1 VDPCGFIQCPDTT
14 EVYFSSA
21 TNQCICKVKHLT
33 PALIQQA
40 THQVVEQNASVYAV
54 QPYFLHDV
62 ISFQVQLAGAPGG
75 FNLNA
80 STIIAA
86 GSIGTDPQPNLV
98 LVPKNMRS
106 RVPKAAEETAMIIAV
121 TFNTDDS
128 IAYYV
133 QLFNGKVVKLYGDK
147 FVHDIDLIEANA
159 PPALALLTSHTL
171 SHLKRD
177 VWDQY
182 EEATLPTQAAPMAIT
197 KRDME
202 SISSSTATF
211 LEETCRSI
219 SCLGNGGQP
228 AMFNPFLKSCYCKK
242 LTPPKTSS
250 NDKLKRSKTDST
262 KDPARP
268 RASYPS
274 LPSSFIMPGSRRP
287 PPATPSPP
295 PAFEILQPSVE
306 NCGRMIKCHDES
318 TSWFEPNTK
327 QCLCVVWRPGIK
339 EPVITSDGKV
349 LPREEQALSRQQD
362 NSLEEDSDQDL
373 KCPPPGP
380 IPAPNHPTISQE
392 YCSKVWAAA
401 NCKLYL
407 IGKPNRS
414 RTSCYCTLQTGP
426 DSLWP
431 WASEDTIETTR
442 HRRDAPLP
450 GKRDDCAD
458 KDPECGGDLM
468 VTRHQQDDH
477 AAV

>member
-14 EVYFSSA
+14 DIHFSSA
-21 TNQCICKVKHLT
+21 TNQCICKVKNLT

-54 QPYFLHDV
+54 QPYFLDGV
-62 ISFQVQLAGAPGG
+62 ISFEVQLSGAPGG

-133 QLFNGKVVKLYGDK
+133 QLSNGKVVKLYGDK
-147 FVHDIDLIEANA
+147 FVHDIDLIEPNA
-159 PPALALLTSHTL
+159 PPALAFLTSHTL

-177 VWDQY
+177 AWDQD
-182 EEATLPTQAAPMAIT
+182 EEANLPTQAAPMTIT
-197 KRDME
+197 KRGVED
-202 SISSSTATF
+202 IASSTATF
-211 LEETCRSI
+211 SEESCRSI

-250 NDKLKRSKTDST
+250 SDKLKRSKTDST
-262 KDPARP
+262 NVPAR
-268 RASYPS
+268 REAGYPS

-295 PAFEILQPSVE
+295 PFEILRPSVE
-306 NCGRMIKCHDES
+306 NCGRMIKCHGES
-318 TSWFEPNTK
+318 QSYFEPNTK

-339 EPVITSDGKV
+339 EPVITSDAKI
-349 LPREEQALSRQQD
+349 LPREEEALSEQED
-362 NSLEEDSDQDL
+362 NSREEGSNGDL
-373 KCPPPGP
+373 TEPPSGP
-380 IPAPNHPTISQE
+380 VPAPIHPAISE
-392 YCSKVWAAA
+392 VFCSGIWAEA
-401 NCKLYL
+401 NCKPYL
-407 IGKPNRS
+407 IGKMNRS
-414 RTSCYCTLQTGP
+414 GTSCRCARKQSP
-426 DSLWP
+426 SVAWP
-431 WASEDTIETTR
+431 HDPRDTIETSH
-442 HRRDAPLP
+442 HRRDASLL
-450 GKRDDCAD
+450 GERNDCVD
-458 KDPECGGDLM
+458 EDLECRSDSM
-468 VTRHQQDDH
+468 VTRH
-477 AAV
+477 